1 MARKIVICSGKG
13 GVGKTAVCANL
24 GMSLAKMGLRT
35 VLIDTDIG
43 LNNLDVAMGIENKI
57 VYDIIDVIE
66 NRCRVKQALIP
77 DAMYDNLCTLASHGQ
92 AAKKITGANIK
103 YIVNCL
109 AESFDYILLDCPA
122 GIEVGFHRAV
132 AASDEAIIVTTP
144 HISSIRDADKVV
156 SILNNYMIGSMS
168 LIINRVRGDLILN
181 YEMLDIDNIIEL
193 LGIMPLGVVPES
205 DDISAYTSMGARLKS
220 GSEAQKA
227 FDILAHNLHY
237 GTQKMYDCTSK
248 FKGVLGKIKR
258 NLKRM
263 G

>member
-77 DAMYDNLCTLASHGQ
+77 DTMYDNLCTLASHGQ
-92 AAKKITGANIK
+92 AAKKVTGANIK

-144 HISSIRDADKVV
+144 HISSIRDADKVI

-193 LGIMPLGVVPES
+193 LGVMPLGVVPES
-205 DDISAYTSMGARLKS
+205 DDISAYTSMARASKAGLRPKS
-220 GSEAQKA
+220 
-227 FDILAHNLHY
+227 
-237 GTQKMYDCTSK
+237 
-248 FKGVLGKIKR
+248 V
-258 NLKRM
+258 
-263 G
+263 